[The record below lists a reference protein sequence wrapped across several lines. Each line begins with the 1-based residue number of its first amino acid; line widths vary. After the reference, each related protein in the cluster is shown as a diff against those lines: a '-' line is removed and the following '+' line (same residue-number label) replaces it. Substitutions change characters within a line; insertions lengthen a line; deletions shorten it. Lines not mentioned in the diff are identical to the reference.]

1 MISVNYPVCFQAA
14 VIISYM
20 GGASSS
26 HHRLAASRLLLSG
39 MAGAMSMAP
48 SPSLYHNMSYPM
60 LPPASPDIEEQI
72 TENALDPGLMAI
84 PCIVFYVLQLF
95 IDSFIATGW
104 ASKYERAIALRQKY
118 AKELDELAKM
128 DPEIG
133 TEVDSKGAK
142 SLSKI
147 DLSSEVMNE
156 DDQVGLL
163 SKQGQEKGEEEENS
177 GLLSKAG

>member
-1 MISVNYPVCFQAA
+1 
-14 VIISYM
+14 
-20 GGASSS
+20 
-26 HHRLAASRLLLSG
+26 
-39 MAGAMSMAP
+39 
-48 SPSLYHNMSYPM
+48 M